1 MFLSSSTKSSQ
12 SATYSIPDMV
22 FKNPRP
28 QPYERFGTTF
38 ESIDGVLLVGAP
50 GYNMGALQRVGRVY
64 AMNQRTGGL
73 GWTMAGSREFQ
84 QFGRQVLIR
93 HRYYSGRT

>member
-1 MFLSSSTKSSQ
+1 MFLSSSIKSSPR
-12 SATYSIPDMV
+12 SATYSTPDLV

-64 AMNQRTGGL
+64 AMDQETGGGL
-73 GWTMAGSREFQ
+73 HWTMAGSREFQ
-84 QFGRQVLIR
+84 QFGR
-93 HRYYSGRT
+93 